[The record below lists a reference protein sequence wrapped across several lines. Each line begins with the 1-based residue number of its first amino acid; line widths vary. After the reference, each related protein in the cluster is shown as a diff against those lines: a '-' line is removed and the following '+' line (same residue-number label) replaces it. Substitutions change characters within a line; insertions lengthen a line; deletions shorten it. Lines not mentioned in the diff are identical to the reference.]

1 MPESAAIAQTL
12 ELHDLPVAA
21 SWASIFMVVFLV
33 ALCILAWHLGVM
45 IKNLIQSSK
54 DWTIPKQDAKLNELR
69 LSVESTAVRLESNRR
84 DIDAAHAKADAL
96 EREQGHLRR
105 THMDEQEALLKE
117 VRSVGAQVALLL
129 SLRDELRDVK
139 DQTVKLEQDV
149 SSLVCFEDE
158 QLRRQKLPSF
168 CPLLKVD
175 CPVDEGTAPKEKQ

>member
-1 MPESAAIAQTL
+1 MLEAAVIAQTQ
-12 ELHDLPVAA
+12 ELHDAA
-21 SWASIFMVVFLV
+21 SWASIFMVVFLI
-33 ALCILAWHLGVM
+33 ALCILAWRLGVM
-45 IKNLIQSSK
+45 IKNLVQSSR

-69 LSVESTAVRLESNRR
+69 LSVESTAVRVESSRR

-96 EREQGHLRR
+96 EREQSHLRR

-158 QLRRQKLPSF
+158 QLRKQKLPDF
-168 CPLLKVD
+168 CPLLKMD
-175 CPVDEGTAPKEKQ
+175 CPVGEGTAPKDKT